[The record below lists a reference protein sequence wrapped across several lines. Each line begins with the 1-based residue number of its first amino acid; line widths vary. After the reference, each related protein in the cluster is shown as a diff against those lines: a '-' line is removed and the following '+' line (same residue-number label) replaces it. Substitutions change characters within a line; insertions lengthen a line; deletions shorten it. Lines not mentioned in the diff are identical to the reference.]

1 MCGICGYIGPKKVTE
16 EQLWKM
22 NNTMTHRGPNDGG
35 IWQHSSQNMEIGLAQ
50 RRLSI
55 LDLSALG
62 HQPMM
67 SQDGRYIVV
76 YNGEI
81 YNFQEIRSLLEQKGY
96 TFRSNCARTQRDCI
110 PCGF

>member
-1 MCGICGYIGPKKVTE
+1 MAVQQPKYEV
-16 EQLWKM
+16 WA
-22 NNTMTHRGPNDGG
+22 
-35 IWQHSSQNMEIGLAQ
+35 AQ

-62 HQPMM
+62 HQPMI

-96 TFRSNCARTQRDCI
+96 TFRSNCDTEVILYAYAEWGREMFARFNGMFAIALYDKEKE
-110 PCGF
+110 G